1 MENGT
6 EEKYENG
13 EGVEAT
19 PPTAEAVP
27 TAEAPPGAEAVPTA
41 EAAAAP
47 PLSESDMLRGVKI
60 LRELIDRMQ
69 VNVIITTGGESDTRT
84 IFISGPDSG
93 LLVGKRGQTLDALH
107 FVFNRIVHKQMGVR
121 GFIDLD
127 VDGYRSR
134 REKAIRKMAVDLA
147 RKAKQEG
154 KVIPIRPMGAR
165 ERRIVHLALSEVS
178 GIRTESEG
186 EGKDRHVQ
194 IIPLHPKT
202 RSTRSD

>member
-1 MENGT
+1 
-6 EEKYENG
+6 
-13 EGVEAT
+13 
-19 PPTAEAVP
+19 
-27 TAEAPPGAEAVPTA
+27 
-41 EAAAAP
+41 
-47 PLSESDMLRGVKI
+47 MLKGVKI

-69 VNVIITTGGESDTRT
+69 VNVIITTGGESDNRT

-93 LLVGKRGQTLDALH
+93 LLVGKKGQTLDALH
-107 FVFNRIVHKQMGVR
+107 FIFNRIVHKQMGVR

-165 ERRIVHLALSEVS
+165 ERRIIHLALSEVN

-186 EGKDRHVQ
+186 EGKNRHVQ
-194 IIPLHPKT
+194 IIPLRPKT
-202 RSTRSD
+202 RSTRSE